1 MIVVS
6 GTFRLSEASVE
17 AARAASTEMATET
30 RKEDGCITYAF
41 FQSIEE
47 PTTFRVFEE
56 WESDA
61 ALKAHFNAPHMKT
74 FRAALGQL
82 EVLERDVKR
91 YVVGEVSGL

>member
-6 GTFRLSEASVE
+6 GTFRLGASSVE
-17 AARAASTEMATET
+17 AAKAAASEMARAT
-30 RKEDGCITYAF
+30 RNEDGCITYAF

-61 ALKAHFNAPHMKT
+61 HLKAHFEVETHEDL
-74 FRAALGQL
+74 RAALGKL
-82 EVLERDVKR
+82 EVLERD
-91 YVVGEVSGL
+91 GEEV